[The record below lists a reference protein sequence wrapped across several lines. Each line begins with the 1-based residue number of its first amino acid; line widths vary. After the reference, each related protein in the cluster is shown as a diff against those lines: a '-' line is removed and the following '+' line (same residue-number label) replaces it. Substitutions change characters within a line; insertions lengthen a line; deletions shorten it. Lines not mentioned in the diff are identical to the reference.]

1 MGRLRSPR
9 ERDETG
15 GGGTFGG
22 GRQAAK
28 EPMKGVP
35 TKSMKRI
42 ALVTAMLV
50 STGCYRYTPVEPRA
64 VAPGESVRLVVTREG
79 SRELLE
85 VVDDDRAAP
94 FIEGSVDRW
103 DDADLV
109 LRVSLPRRP
118 EGLASRDLRQMIRV
132 PTGEIVSMER
142 RETDAF
148 ATGALLAGA
157 VAGSTA
163 LVLLIMEAWGQGPDG
178 PGDDPV
184 LFFSV
189 PIG

>member
-1 MGRLRSPR
+1 M
-9 ERDETG
+9 
-15 GGGTFGG
+15 
-22 GRQAAK
+22 
-28 EPMKGVP
+28 P
-35 TKSMKRI
+35 TQSMKRI
-42 ALVTAMLV
+42 VLVTAMLA

-85 VVDDDRAAP
+85 VIDDERAAP

-118 EGLASRDLRQMIRV
+118 EGLASRVLQQMIRV

-148 ATGALLAGA
+148 ATGAVLAGA

-163 LVLLIMEAWGQGPDG
+163 LVLLIMEAWGESPDG